1 MCDKK
6 QDIEDTLAVIELL
19 ADTTDIDIK
28 IAELQTKIEKISAD
42 VSMTVSL
49 NARTQQDQIEFAA
62 RYEELTK
69 EYETQKDALEKA
81 VKEKAY
87 KTGKTTK
94 MRAYLE
100 AMKQA
105 DDYLE
110 EWSEEVWVLMIETA
124 TVYKDKTIA
133 FKFMNGKEITI

>member
-19 ADTTDIDIK
+19 ADTTDIDIN
-28 IAELQTKIEKISAD
+28 IDELQAKIEKISAD

-49 NARTQQDQIEFAA
+49 NARTQQDQIEFAT

-87 KTGKTTK
+87 KTGKE
-94 MRAYLE
+94 RRCERILR
-100 AMKQA
+100 Q
-105 DDYLE
+105 
-110 EWSEEVWVLMIETA
+110 
-124 TVYKDKTIA
+124 
-133 FKFMNGKEITI
+133 